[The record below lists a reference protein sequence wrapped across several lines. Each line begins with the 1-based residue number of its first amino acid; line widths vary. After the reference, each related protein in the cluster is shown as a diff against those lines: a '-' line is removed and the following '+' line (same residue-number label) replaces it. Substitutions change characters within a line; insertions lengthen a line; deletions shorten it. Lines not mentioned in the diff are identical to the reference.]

1 MSAGRQSLSLN
12 TTATSYSTDN
22 GDDMETTKV
31 KTHVKEL
38 IKSRIFLGRY
48 LERRLVDER
57 IGYRDIV
64 LLSAAEQ
71 ELKKDLLEAQHY
83 LRSVFPNVQWIG
95 ITDGASIGYS
105 GICLWTEIDNQP
117 FGAFW
122 FQIRSIKFRDA
133 EIILTL
139 KCIRYITETFLELEP
154 ILTGSTT
161 KAAVQKSST
170 TDSKVALSESY
181 SEMIATLKSAL
192 SIRNVKEF
200 ITFICA
206 FVIAVFTG
214 STAFINFVGNFVLA
228 LIREIS
234 IFVKNS
240 TPLLLGFL
248 DFMSKIVGGFYILV
262 AMIFKPSNSGV
273 PAPSRRPLTY
283 YEQQRRPSITYNEN
297 FDPKSF
303 D

>member
-1 MSAGRQSLSLN
+1 MSVGRQSLSLN
-12 TTATSYSTDN
+12 TTSTSYNTDN
-22 GDDMETTKV
+22 SDDMETTKV
-31 KTHVKEL
+31 KNHVKDL
-38 IKSRIFLGRY
+38 LKSRIFLGRY

-83 LRSVFPNVQWIG
+83 LHSVFPIIQWIG

-117 FGAFW
+117 FGAYW
-122 FQIRSIKFRDA
+122 FQIRSIKFRDG

-139 KCIRYITETFLELEP
+139 KCIRYITEAYLELEP

-161 KAAVQKSST
+161 KAPVHKSST
-170 TDSKVALSESY
+170 TESKVALSESY
-181 SEMIATLKSAL
+181 SEIIATLKSAL

-200 ITFICA
+200 LTFICA
-206 FVIAVFTG
+206 LVIAVFTG
-214 STAFINFVGNFVLA
+214 STAFINFLGNFVLA
-228 LIREIS
+228 LIREMS
-234 IFVKNS
+234 FFVKNS

-273 PAPSRRPLTY
+273 PAPTRRPLTY
-283 YEQQRRPSITYNEN
+283 EQNRRPSVTYNEH